1 MSLED
6 ILPIPPVSRRSD
18 YDSLQNLLLARR
30 STRQFTDEEIDP
42 VTIEKILD
50 AAATAPVGFPP
61 SDVGVLVL
69 STREAVR
76 NASRALLKGIASW
89 KTLFSPVPLALM
101 SPFIGKENTVM
112 FREFI
117 VPAVEMMTRKASQ
130 GEDWFLYDA
139 PLAIYFY
146 GTPYNDPA
154 DPIIPA
160 TYAMLAGEAL
170 GLGTCMLGF
179 PGYAFQYGP
188 KARVKYGLPK
198 KMQPGL
204 MVIFGHPRYKNRRAL
219 KRRFARVDMR
229 LE

>member
-1 MSLED
+1 MPEQTRWSSQVADVLINYELCTSCGLCAAVCKGYPLYMEGDILTVDQSRGFGCIACGACVAVCPSDAIRISGRDMSLED

-50 AAATAPVGFPP
+50 AASTAPVGFPP

-76 NASRALLKGIASW
+76 NASRTLLKEIASW

-112 FREFI
+112 FRDFI

-130 GEDWFLYDA
+130 GED
-139 PLAIYFY
+139 
-146 GTPYNDPA
+146 
-154 DPIIPA
+154 
-160 TYAMLAGEAL
+160 
-170 GLGTCMLGF
+170 
-179 PGYAFQYGP
+179 
-188 KARVKYGLPK
+188 
-198 KMQPGL
+198 
-204 MVIFGHPRYKNRRAL
+204 
-219 KRRFARVDMR
+219 
-229 LE
+229 